1 MLEQMS
7 ETPHEGRPIRIGD
20 CLSDKAEASVGKTQ
34 DSHWTS
40 GATVPSRSGT
50 AAQSVRRQL
59 RPIQDRAQRI
69 AMMGELAG
77 GILHEF
83 NNILTVVS
91 GTIDILALAAV
102 ERPQLAAVVRLVD
115 EAASRGAR
123 LTSYFQ
129 TFERGQP
136 PQCRAVDIGALV
148 SDAERLLRP
157 ALEGRTEIRSLAPTD
172 LPAAAA
178 DPGLLLVAL
187 LSLAIAVH
195 GAMPQGGAIALD
207 AGDLAGDEND
217 SGHIAIMLDATS
229 RGSVDNFAK
238 KIVDGLGMAE
248 DWIEQSGAQLRIV
261 REAGRNV
268 AFELHLPKASLDSGL
283 AER

>member
-1 MLEQMS
+1 
-7 ETPHEGRPIRIGD
+7 
-20 CLSDKAEASVGKTQ
+20 
-34 DSHWTS
+34 
-40 GATVPSRSGT
+40 
-50 AAQSVRRQL
+50 
-59 RPIQDRAQRI
+59 
-69 AMMGELAG
+69 MGELAG

-136 PQCRAVDIGALV
+136 PQCRAVDLGTLV

-157 ALEGRTEIRSLAPTD
+157 ALEGQTEVRSSAATG

-178 DPGLLLVAL
+178 DAGLLLVAL
-187 LSLAIAVH
+187 LSLAMAAH
-195 GAMPQGGAIALD
+195 GAMPHGGAIALD
-207 AGDLAGDEND
+207 ARGLAGGEND
-217 SGHIAIMLDATS
+217 GEHLAIMLDATS
-229 RGSVDNFAK
+229 HGSVDNFAK
-238 KIVDGLGMAE
+238 RIVDGLGMAE
-248 DWIEQSGAQLRIV
+248 AWIEQAGAQLRIV
-261 REAGRNV
+261 RQASRNA
-268 AFELHLPKASLDSGL
+268 AFELRLPIAGIDSAL

>member
-1 MLEQMS
+1 
-7 ETPHEGRPIRIGD
+7 
-20 CLSDKAEASVGKTQ
+20 VGKTQ

-40 GATVPSRSGT
+40 GETVPSRSG
-50 AAQSVRRQL
+50 AAAPPVRRPL
-59 RPIQDRAQRI
+59 RPIQDGVQRI
-69 AMMGELAG
+69 AIMGELAG
-77 GILHEF
+77 SILHEF

-136 PQCRAVDIGALV
+136 PRCREVDIGVMV
-148 SDAERLLRP
+148 SDAVRLLRP
-157 ALEGRTEIRSLAPTD
+157 ALEGRTEVSSSSPSG
-172 LPAAAA
+172 LPPAAA

-187 LSLAIAVH
+187 LSLGMAAH
-195 GAMPQGGAIALD
+195 GAMSQGGAIVLD
-207 AGDLAGDEND
+207 AGDFPGNEND
-217 SGHIAIMLDATS
+217 GAYLAIMLEATS
-229 RGSVDNFAK
+229 HGSVDNFAK
-238 KIVDGLGMAE
+238 RIVDGLGMAE
-248 DWIEQSGAQLRIV
+248 AWIEQSGAELRIV
-261 REAGRNV
+261 RQTSRNV
-268 AFELHLPKASLDSGL
+268 AFELHLPRASLDSAL

>member
-1 MLEQMS
+1 
-7 ETPHEGRPIRIGD
+7 
-20 CLSDKAEASVGKTQ
+20 VGKTQ
-34 DSHWTS
+34 DGHWIS
-40 GATVPSRSGT
+40 GATVPSRSGS
-50 AAQSVRRQL
+50 AAQPVPRQP

-69 AMMGELAG
+69 AIMGELAG

-129 TFERGQP
+129 NFERGQP
-136 PQCRAVDIGALV
+136 PRCREVDIVALV
-148 SDAERLLRP
+148 TDAERLLRP
-157 ALEGRTEIRSLAPTD
+157 ALEGRTDVTSSAPTG
-172 LPAAAA
+172 LPAALA

-187 LSLAIAVH
+187 LSLAIAAH
-195 GAMPQGGAIALD
+195 DAMPHGGAIALD
-207 AGDLAGDEND
+207 AGGDND
-217 SGHIAIMLDATS
+217 SGHLAIMLEATS
-229 RGSVDNFAK
+229 HGSVDNFAK
-238 KIVDGLGMAE
+238 RIVDGLGMAE
-248 DWIEQSGAQLRIV
+248 AWIEQSGAQLRIV
-261 REAGRNV
+261 RQASRNV
-268 AFELHLPKASLDSGL
+268 AFELHLPRASLDSGL

>member
-1 MLEQMS
+1 M
-7 ETPHEGRPIRIGD
+7 
-20 CLSDKAEASVGKTQ
+20 GKTQ
-34 DSHWTS
+34 DGHWTS
-40 GATVPSRSGT
+40 GASVPSRSGAT
-50 AAQSVRRQL
+50 AQSVRRQL

-69 AMMGELAG
+69 AIMGELAG

-136 PQCRAVDIGALV
+136 PRFREVDIGALV

-157 ALEGRTEIRSLAPTD
+157 ALEGRTDVSSSAPAD

-178 DPGLLLVAL
+178 DPGLLMVAL
-187 LSLAIAVH
+187 LSLAMAAH
-195 GAMPQGGAIALD
+195 GAMPHGGAIVLD

-217 SGHIAIMLDATS
+217 GGHLAIMLDATS
-229 RGSVDNFAK
+229 HGSVDNFAK
-238 KIVDGLGMAE
+238 RIVDGLGMA
-248 DWIEQSGAQLRIV
+248 DAWIEQAGAQLRIV
-261 REAGRNV
+261 RQADRNV
-268 AFELHLPKASLDSGL
+268 AFELHLPRASIDSGL
-283 AER
+283 ADR

>member
-1 MLEQMS
+1 
-7 ETPHEGRPIRIGD
+7 
-20 CLSDKAEASVGKTQ
+20 
-34 DSHWTS
+34 
-40 GATVPSRSGT
+40 
-50 AAQSVRRQL
+50 
-59 RPIQDRAQRI
+59 
-69 AMMGELAG
+69 MGELAG

-129 TFERGQP
+129 SFERGQP
-136 PQCRAVDIGALV
+136 PRCREVDVGALV

-157 ALEGRTEIRSLAPTD
+157 ALEGRTDVSSSASAD

-187 LSLAIAVH
+187 LSLAMAAH
-195 GAMPQGGAIALD
+195 GAMPHGGAIVLD
-207 AGDLAGDEND
+207 AGDEND
-217 SGHIAIMLDATS
+217 GGHLAIMLDATS
-229 RGSVDNFAK
+229 HGSVDNFAK
-238 KIVDGLGMAE
+238 RIVDGLGMAE
-248 DWIEQSGAQLRIV
+248 AWIEQAGAQLRIV
-261 REAGRNV
+261 RQAGRNV
-268 AFELHLPKASLDSGL
+268 AFELHLPRASIDSGL

>member
-1 MLEQMS
+1 MS
-7 ETPHEGRPIRIGD
+7 GTPREGRPIRICD
-20 CLSDKAEASVGKTQ
+20 CLSNKAEASVGKTQ
-34 DSHWTS
+34 DGHWTS
-40 GATVPSRSGT
+40 GATLPSRSGA

-69 AMMGELAG
+69 AIMGELAG

-129 TFERGQP
+129 TFELGQP
-136 PQCRAVDIGALV
+136 PRSREVDIGALV

-157 ALEGRTEIRSLAPTD
+157 ALEGQTEIRSSVSTD

-187 LSLAIAVH
+187 LSLAIAAH
-195 GAMPQGGAIALD
+195 GAMPHGGAIVLEA
-207 AGDLAGDEND
+207 ADLAEGEND
-217 SGHIAIMLDATS
+217 GGHLAIVLDATS
-229 RGSVDNFAK
+229 HGGVDNFAK
-238 KIVDGLGMAE
+238 RIVDGLGMAE
-248 DWIEQSGAQLRIV
+248 AWIEQSGARLRIA
-261 REAGRNV
+261 RQASRNA
-268 AFELHLPKASLDSGL
+268 AFELQVPRASLDSAL

>member
-1 MLEQMS
+1 
-7 ETPHEGRPIRIGD
+7 
-20 CLSDKAEASVGKTQ
+20 VGKTQ
-34 DSHWTS
+34 DNHWTS
-40 GATVPSRSGT
+40 GATMPSPSGAT
-50 AAQSVRRQL
+50 AQSVRRQL

-69 AMMGELAG
+69 AIMGELAG

-129 TFERGQP
+129 AFERGQP
-136 PQCRAVDIGALV
+136 PRCREVDIGALV

-157 ALEGRTEIRSLAPTD
+157 ALEGRTDVSSSASTG

-187 LSLAIAVH
+187 LSLAIAAH
-195 GAMPQGGAIALD
+195 GAMPRGGAIVLG
-207 AGDLAGDEND
+207 AGDLAGGEND
-217 SGHIAIMLDATS
+217 AEHLAITLDATS
-229 RGSVDNFAK
+229 HGSVDNFAK
-238 KIVDGLGMAE
+238 RIVDGLGMAE
-248 DWIEQSGAQLRIV
+248 AWIEQAGAQLRIV
-261 REAGRNV
+261 RQAGRNV
-268 AFELHLPKASLDSGL
+268 AFELHLPRANTDSAL

>member
-1 MLEQMS
+1 M
-7 ETPHEGRPIRIGD
+7 
-20 CLSDKAEASVGKTQ
+20 GKTQ

-40 GATVPSRSGT
+40 DATVPSRSGA
-50 AAQSVRRQL
+50 AAQSVRGQL

-69 AMMGELAG
+69 AIMGELAG

-129 TFERGQP
+129 AFERGQP
-136 PQCRAVDIGALV
+136 PRCREVDIGALV

-157 ALEGRTEIRSLAPTD
+157 ALEGQTEVRSSAATG

-187 LSLAIAVH
+187 LSLAMAAH
-195 GAMPQGGAIALD
+195 GAMPHGGAIALD
-207 AGDLAGDEND
+207 AGDLPGGEND
-217 SGHIAIMLDATS
+217 GGHLVIMLDATS
-229 RGSVDNFAK
+229 QGSVDNFAK
-238 KIVDGLGMAE
+238 RIVDGLGMAE
-248 DWIEQSGAQLRIV
+248 AWIEQAGAQLRIV
-261 REAGRNV
+261 RQASRNA
-268 AFELHLPKASLDSGL
+268 AFELHLPRANLASAL